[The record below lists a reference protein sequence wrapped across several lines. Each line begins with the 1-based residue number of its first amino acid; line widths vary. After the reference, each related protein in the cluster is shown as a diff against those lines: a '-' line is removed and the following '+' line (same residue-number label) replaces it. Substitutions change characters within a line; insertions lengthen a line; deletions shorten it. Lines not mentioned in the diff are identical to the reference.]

1 MSKNNNNNKKN
12 NKKRIFIFGG
22 LGFIII
28 AVVLIV
34 ILQGNQQEIITVQ
47 TEKVQRR
54 NITQTVT
61 AIGKI
66 DPEFKVVITPEV
78 TGEIVALPVKVGD
91 VVKKG
96 DLLLKIKA
104 DTYVAAKQRA
114 EASLLSAE
122 ANLSMQ
128 KATLDKIEADY
139 NRVKEL
145 YAKKLSS
152 DAELET
158 AKSNYLSAK
167 AQVES
172 AQAMVLQNKA
182 AVREADEQLYKT
194 TISSPMDGTITELN
208 VELGERVL
216 GSGFTQGTN
225 VMTVSNLSSMEAIV
239 DIDEND
245 IPLISLN
252 DTARIKVDAFGDR
265 IFKGIVTQIGNSA
278 KTSALGTQE
287 QVVNF
292 EVRIKLIDLD
302 KNLRPGMSCDGTIET
317 ETKKNILSVPIQSV
331 TARTD
336 FNPTK
341 QPENLNS
348 EKTNNKVQEIVFIVD
363 NGKAKVVSVKTGI
376 SDDYFIEIIN
386 GLKEGQEII
395 TGNYKAISRDLK
407 DGSLIKIESKRK
419 KIS

>member
-1 MSKNNNNNKKN
+1 MSKDNNK
-12 NKKRIFIFGG
+12 KKRIFIFGG
-22 LGFIII
+22 IGFLII

-66 DPEFKVVITPEV
+66 DPEFKVIITPEV

-194 TISSPMDGTITELN
+194 TIFSPMDGTITELN

-225 VMTVSNLSSMEAIV
+225 VMTVSNLTSMEAIV

-265 IFKGIVTQIGNSA
+265 IFNGIVTQIGNSA

-336 FNPTK
+336 VNPTK
-341 QPENLNS
+341 QPENSNG
-348 EKTNNKVQEIVFIVD
+348 EKTNNKVQEIVFTVD
-363 NGKAKVVSVKTGI
+363 NGKAKVVNVKTGI

-386 GLKEGQEII
+386 GLKEEQEII
-395 TGNYKAISRDLK
+395 TGNYRAISRDLK

>member
-1 MSKNNNNNKKN
+1 MSKNNKKN
-12 NKKRIFIFGG
+12 NTKKKRLFIFGG
-22 LGFIII
+22 LGFLII

-47 TEKVQRR
+47 TEKIQRR

-91 VVKKG
+91 IVKKG
-96 DLLLKIKA
+96 DLLIKIKA

-128 KATLDKIEADY
+128 KATLDKIESDY

-182 AVREADEQLYKT
+182 AVKEADEQLYKT

-252 DTARIKVDAFGDR
+252 DTARIKVDAFGDK

-278 KTSALGTQE
+278 KTSGLGTQE

-292 EVRIKLIDLD
+292 EVKIKLIDID

-317 ETKKNILSVPIQSV
+317 ETKENILSIPIQSV

-336 FNPTK
+336 VKPSN
-341 QPENLNS
+341 QPENSNG
-348 EKTNNKVQEIVFIVD
+348 EKTNNKVQEIVFAVD
-363 NGKAKVVSVKTGI
+363 NGKAKVVNVKTGI

-386 GLKEGQEII
+386 GLKEEQEII
-395 TGNYKAISRDLK
+395 TGNYRAISRDLK

-419 KIS
+419 K

>member
-1 MSKNNNNNKKN
+1 MAKNNNKN
-12 NKKRIFIFGG
+12 NKSKKKLFIFGG
-22 LGFIII
+22 LGVLII
-28 AVVLIV
+28 AVVLLV
-34 ILQGNQQEIITVQ
+34 ILQGNQKEIITVQ
-47 TEKVQRR
+47 TEKAQKR

-61 AIGKI
+61 AIGTI
-66 DPEFKVVITPEV
+66 DPEFKVLITPEV

-104 DTYVAAKQRA
+104 DTYIAAKQRA

-128 KATLDKIEADY
+128 KATLDKVESDY

-152 DAELET
+152 DSELET

-182 AVREADEQLYKT
+182 GVKEAEEQLYKT
-194 TISSPMDGTITELN
+194 TISSPMDGTIAELN

-225 VMTVSNLSSMEAIV
+225 VMTVANLSSMEAIV

-252 DTARIKVDAFGDR
+252 DTAKIKVDAFGDK
-265 IFKGIVTQIGNSA
+265 IFRGIVTQIGNSA
-278 KTSALGTQE
+278 KSTGLGTQE

-302 KNLRPGMSCDGTIET
+302 ENLRPGMSCDGTIET
-317 ETKKNILSVPIQSV
+317 ETKKNVLSVPIQSV
-331 TARTD
+331 TARSD
-336 FNPTK
+336 INPSN
-341 QPENLNS
+341 QSDNS
-348 EKTNNKVQEIVFIVD
+348 NNEKTNNNKLQEIVFLVD
-363 NGKAKVVSVKTGI
+363 NGMAKVAKVKTGI
-376 SDDYFIEIIN
+376 SDDYYIEIIE
-386 GLKEGQEII
+386 GLKEEQEII

-407 DGSLIKIESKRK
+407 DGSLIQIESKRK
-419 KIS
+419 RK